1 MHRKTN
7 ITHPAQFTE
16 KLQAVMQGAYD
27 LLELAREHD
36 LSPVSEDGVI
46 RYFEEHGK
54 ACFQVSGQ
62 YDRPTE
68 FLQVLLDIIRA
79 NFEPCVLGTLFLNS
93 NLCFLYDEVPDAP
106 FQLGY
111 ASLTSQPNQGFAAF
125 WDEQV
130 IPYLEQCGYTLG
142 GADGATA
149 VYAVASTGQERYGYD
164 AFMNDISTKLG
175 SGFSVEE
182 ATALL
187 ASEINE
193 AVSPPRKRVYTGYCL
208 DPALGSRI
216 RLSLWLFIPA
226 HEQTVQ

>member
-1 MHRKTN
+1 MRRTTN
-7 ITHPAQFTE
+7 ITNPAQFAK
-16 KLQAVMQGAYD
+16 KLQDVMAGVYD
-27 LLELAREHD
+27 LLELARERD

-54 ACFQVSGQ
+54 ASFQVSGQ

-68 FLQVLLDIIRA
+68 FLQVLLDMIRA

-93 NLCFLYDEVPDAP
+93 NLCFLYEEVPDAP
-106 FQLGY
+106 FRLGY
-111 ASLTSQPNQGFAAF
+111 ASLTSEPNQGFAAF

-130 IPYLEQCGYTLG
+130 IPYLEPCGYLLE
-142 GADGATA
+142 DATA

-164 AFMNDISTKLG
+164 AFLNDISTKLG

-216 RLSLWLFIPA
+216 RLSLWLFIQA
-226 HEQTVQ
+226 RVQTVQ